1 MERLENLAQIS
12 VARGCGFGGL
22 AVFCTMIGLSATP
35 ILALKTGAV
44 LCLVAC
50 LVLVLK
56 AERAPRRPYRRTEVW
71 LMLEPGDRP
80 QEQLAQ
86 RLVGQTLQRTFTTF
100 AIYFGIGGM
109 AMFGAAIILRILSA
123 LSGLDL
129 S

>member
-1 MERLENLAQIS
+1 
-12 VARGCGFGGL
+12 
-22 AVFCTMIGLSATP
+22 
-35 ILALKTGAV
+35 
-44 LCLVAC
+44 
-50 LVLVLK
+50 
-56 AERAPRRPYRRTEVW
+56 
-71 LMLEPGDRP
+71 MLEPGDRP

-109 AMFGAAIILRILSA
+109 AMFGAAIILRVLSA